1 MSCIAS
7 SRGLSA
13 RTCNSAPR
21 SSGRARRA
29 VLAPCRASLGQPESL
44 DEESPKP
51 QSTAEAITRSLTELS
66 GSSGRVSLGSNLLL
80 CAKGEEEWR
89 RLSKKVY
96 GDKFPIQR
104 SFTAVGTGGQDF
116 KQAMVAAV
124 ESVVGYVHTEC
135 VAEKHSSARKYIS
148 VTVGPVWVENGDQ
161 IVAIYQKMKDDT
173 RARYLI

>member
-1 MSCIAS
+1 MACSLA

-13 RTCNSAPR
+13 RPCPRALR
-21 SSGRARRA
+21 SSQRA
-29 VLAPCRASLGQPESL
+29 APLRCRALLGHGSPESS
-44 DEESPKP
+44 EEPKP
-51 QSTAEAITRSLTELS
+51 ESTADAITRSLTELS

-89 RLSKKVY
+89 RLSNKVY

-116 KQAMVAAV
+116 RQAMVAAV

-135 VAEKHSSARKYIS
+135 VAEKHSSAKKYIS
-148 VTVGPVWVENGDQ
+148 VTVGPVWVENGEQ
-161 IVAIYQKMKDDT
+161 IIAIYQKMKDDA